1 MSSAPLLAPSV
12 RKASFDDVPRLAV
25 ALGRAFDSDPPMRWF
40 LRDDERR
47 VELARQ
53 MFDVM
58 LRTVHISRDACYTT
72 EDVAG
77 GALWVPPGRWALGF
91 LQQLRLLPGMIRVF
105 GRDLPRAQRGLAV
118 MDSGH
123 PRRPHWYLD
132 SLGVEPESQGRGIG
146 SALMRPV
153 LERCD
158 RDRMPAYL
166 NAGSPR
172 SRNLY
177 MRHGFRVT
185 EEFRLPEQGPPLW
198 RMWREPQG
206 DAKAD
211 PKPGMND

>member
-1 MSSAPLLAPSV
+1 MTSAPPLAPTV
-12 RKASFDDVPRLAV
+12 RKVTYADVPRLAV
-25 ALGRAFDSDPPMRWF
+25 VLGRAFDSDPPMRWF
-40 LRDDERR
+40 LRDEERR
-47 VELARQ
+47 IELARQ

-72 EDVAG
+72 DDVAG
-77 GALWVPPGRWALGF
+77 GALWVPPGRWTLGL

-105 GRDLPRAQRGLAV
+105 GRDLPRAQRGLSA

-132 SLGVEPESQGRGIG
+132 SLGVEPEHQGRGIG
-146 SALMRPV
+146 SALMQPV

-158 RDRMPAYL
+158 RERMPAYL

-172 SRNLY
+172 SRDLY
-177 MRHGFRVT
+177 MRHGFKVT

-198 RMWREPQG
+198 RMWREPRS
-206 DAKAD
+206 
-211 PKPGMND
+211 